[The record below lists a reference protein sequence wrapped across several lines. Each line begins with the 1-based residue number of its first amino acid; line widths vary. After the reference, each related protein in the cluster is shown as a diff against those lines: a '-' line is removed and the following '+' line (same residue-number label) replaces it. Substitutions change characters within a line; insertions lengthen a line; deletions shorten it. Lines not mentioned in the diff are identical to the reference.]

1 MADNYLEKK
10 YEQFKNGPT
19 VIRKVNPS
27 LDTLLHRISDAAPAA
42 TAGAAPADVSLRST
56 PPQAVPPL
64 TLPRVARSAGAEP
77 DNLPQASA
85 DAIKQAQL
93 DAIVRSASILGYTFR
108 FETSEE
114 KGSVY
119 ILGPNAPHSKTVEL
133 GETVLAMRLKAAEL
147 GFRTE
152 VEIVRELL
160 RAPQPHLA
168 TLSFFRG

>member
-42 TAGAAPADVSLRST
+42 TAGASP
-56 PPQAVPPL
+56 
-64 TLPRVARSAGAEP
+64 
-77 DNLPQASA
+77 A

>member
-27 LDTLLHRISDAAPAA
+27 LDTLLHRIAGE
-42 TAGAAPADVSLRST
+42 TA
-56 PPQAVPPL
+56 
-64 TLPRVARSAGAEP
+64 AEP
-77 DNLPQASA
+77 MGTAANS
-85 DAIKQAQL
+85 IKQAQL

-119 ILGPNAPHSKTVEL
+119 ILGPNAPHSKAVEL
-133 GETVLAMRLKAAEL
+133 GEIILAMRLKAAEL

-152 VEIVRELL
+152 VGIVRELL

-168 TLSFFRG
+168 TLNFFRI

>member
-27 LDTLLHRISDAAPAA
+27 LDTLLHRISDAAPAT
-42 TAGAAPADVSLRST
+42 TAGAAP
-56 PPQAVPPL
+56 
-64 TLPRVARSAGAEP
+64 
-77 DNLPQASA
+77 A